1 MEQRRAP
8 LHRFFLRHIRAD
20 AGNAGIEFAL
30 IAPVFLLL
38 LAATLEIGLM
48 MRAQFGLISAV
59 SAAANHS
66 LVLGD
71 GLSEETAVGTA
82 EALAR
87 LVAGGGREGT
97 VNVNNAAI
105 AQLSDNG
112 IAIWGS
118 GAGASN
124 CFCPIRTNGAITWGT
139 AVQCGTACNDSSMAG
154 QFVEITAQASFTPI
168 LGIVGLFR
176 DDLLRNSAV
185 VRLP

>member
-1 MEQRRAP
+1 MERRPAP
-8 LHRFFLRHIRAD
+8 LLHLFRRHIRDD

-48 MRAQFGLISAV
+48 MRTQFGLISAV
-59 SAAANHS
+59 SAAASHS

-71 GLSEETAVGTA
+71 GLTEATAVSTA
-82 EALAR
+82 EALAS
-87 LVAGGGREGT
+87 LIAGGGREGT

-105 AQLSDNG
+105 AQLGGDG
-112 IAIWGS
+112 ISLWGS
-118 GAGASN
+118 GVGASN

-139 AVQCGTACNDSSMAG
+139 AVQCGATCNDSSQAG
-154 QFVEITAQASFTPI
+154 QFVEITAQASFTPS

>member
-1 MEQRRAP
+1 MEWLQTS
-8 LHRFFLRHIRAD
+8 LHRLFRRHVQSE

-71 GLSEETAVGTA
+71 GVTEDTAVSMA
-82 EALAR
+82 ETLAR
-87 LVAGGGREGT
+87 LVAGGRREGT
-97 VNVNNAAI
+97 VNVNNAAF
-105 AQLSDNG
+105 ARLGGD
-112 IAIWGS
+112 AISLWGT
-118 GAGASN
+118 GAGVGN
-124 CFCPIRTNGAITWGT
+124 CFCPTRTNGSITWGA
-139 AVQCGTACNDSSMAG
+139 AVPCGTVCNDSSEAG